1 MLINLYLRPKSPVPL
16 MDMKV
21 NQIVL
26 FFGRKVELIK
36 NVFFGSVMPEEL
48 RRNKY
53 LHVLFY
59 NFPELAMKFR

>member
-1 MLINLYLRPKSPVPL
+1 MLIVLNFMLINLYLRPKSPVPL

-36 NVFFGSVMPEEL
+36 IGCDVSLSVGGLPSFITL
-48 RRNKY
+48 PIP
-53 LHVLFY
+53 LQSQ
-59 NFPELAMKFR
+59 